1 LFDVDESCHGG
12 AELAWQP
19 RARKC
24 GMKTHPADQRRK
36 TDLRAEPNNNKKR
49 KKRNKR
55 SPQTLSFVRNF
66 KSDRFLPKLWD
77 RIVSAV
83 AEPPIK

>member
-1 LFDVDESCHGG
+1 MSMNLVMVVQK
-12 AELAWQP
+12 LAWQP

-24 GMKTHPADQRRK
+24 GMKTRPADQRRK
-36 TDLRAEPNNNKKR
+36 KDLRAESNNKKQ
-49 KKRNKR
+49 RNKR
-55 SPQTLSFVRNF
+55 SPQTSFVGNF

-83 AEPPIK
+83 ANPPIK